1 MQKKVF
7 SISIDGPSGSGK
19 TTIGK
24 VMAEKIGMFFISSGL
39 IYRTVALY
47 LIENNIEPKDIDEN
61 LLKEINIEYIDID
74 HVILNEKNVIKDLF
88 STEISKSASLSAWNP
103 IVRKHVNKIIK
114 KIASETDVI
123 VEGRDIG
130 TAVLPQSVFKIFISA
145 DVRIRAQRRKEQVKT
160 IEEYRKILD
169 DIVERDDRD
178 ISRPIDPLTP
188 AIDSFLFL
196 NNDYTIEEATDT
208 LIEEYHKIVK
218 H

>member
-1 MQKKVF
+1 MKKKVV

-24 VMAEKIGMFFISSGL
+24 LMAEKIGMFFISSGL
-39 IYRTVALY
+39 IYRVVALY
-47 LIENNIEPKDIDEN
+47 LIENKIEPKNITEEILRD
-61 LLKEINIEYIDID
+61 INIEYIDID
-74 HVILNEKNVIKDLF
+74 HVILNKKNVIKDLF

-114 KIASETDVI
+114 KIASEIDTI

-130 TAVLPQSVFKIFISA
+130 TAVLPKSVFKIFITA
-145 DVRIRAQRRKEQVKT
+145 DIRIRAQRRKEQVKT

-178 ISRPIDPLTP
+178 TSRPVDPLTP
-188 AIDSFLFL
+188 AIDSYLFL
-196 NNDYTIEEATDT
+196 NNDYTVQEATDI
-208 LIEEYHKIVK
+208 LIQEYHKKVK
-218 H
+218 Y